1 MARHYIFYI
10 LFILS
15 VNIYASSNDSLVIYK
30 LLQHSIQTQDKDS
43 VMLYANKAM
52 QYAKQRKYMD
62 GILTVAKHFGNEY
75 AKTGDIEKSIQLYK
89 NIVAEYHLDPTQLSA
104 AYNQIGIYHVYLG
117 HYDSTETYFLKA
129 LEIRKQLKDSAGIG
143 ASLNNLGNVV
153 MTGGN
158 YERSV
163 AYFIEALKIREAI
176 KDSLGIA
183 STTNNLGLIYYKQQK
198 FPEAIR
204 YYHQALIINQR
215 QNTLDKQVLLL
226 NNLGNVYDEI
236 NQLDSSVYYYQQAI
250 DGANKTEDARLI
262 AISYGNMGVTQEKKG
277 NYDLAKKY
285 LNKALKI
292 RIESE
297 DLEGQ
302 AILYNNLATVFVST
316 TQYDS
321 AIYYF
326 KKSIEFSEQIDFKE
340 ATRDNYLGLSTAYE
354 KTKQFEKAFIAHQQ
368 YTIIK
373 DSMLNEATN
382 KQIAEMQTKYE
393 TEKKEKKIAEQ
404 KVKIGHEQMRVKQ
417 RNYTLYGLALI
428 LIFLLILGRYIY
440 KQQKY
445 KQQQLIEENK
455 LKDKLAEVTLQN
467 ELHEERLRISRDLH
481 DNIGSQLTFIISSVD
496 NIKFLFKTSDEKLKE
511 KLINISDFTRTT
523 ITQLRDTIW
532 AMNKNEITASD
543 LEGRISNYLKEAKLA
558 QQSIQYNLIY
568 DLDSNVIFTS
578 NQGINIYRIIQ
589 EAINN
594 AIKYSAA
601 SQIDVTVNTKNHN
614 VSFII
619 EDDGIGFD
627 INSIKLG
634 NGLENM
640 KNRATSIGAKI
651 EINSTKEKGT
661 TIYFEIAKR

>member
-1 MARHYIFYI
+1 
-10 LFILS
+10 
-15 VNIYASSNDSLVIYK
+15 
-30 LLQHSIQTQDKDS
+30 
-43 VMLYANKAM
+43 MLYANKAM